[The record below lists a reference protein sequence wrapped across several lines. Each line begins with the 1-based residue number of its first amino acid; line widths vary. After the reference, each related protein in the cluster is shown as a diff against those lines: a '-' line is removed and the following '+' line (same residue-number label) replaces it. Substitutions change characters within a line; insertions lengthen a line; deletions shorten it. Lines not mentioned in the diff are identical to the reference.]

1 MEKKRTYITTPIYY
15 ASGAPMLGNSYTTV
29 ACDALARYSRMMG
42 RDTYYLTGMDEHGQK
57 IEDSATKVGL
67 DAQSY
72 VDKIATET
80 KELWKN
86 MKIDYNGFIRTTDEH
101 HVKVVQ
107 DIFEKLLAK
116 GDIYLGSY
124 SGNYCVS
131 CETFFTKTQ
140 LCEGDTCPDC
150 GKPTTTVTEES
161 YFLNIKKYANRLL
174 EYIESNPDCIV
185 PKTRMNEVVSFIKG
199 GLEDLCVSRTTL
211 KWGISIKSN
220 PKHVIYVWIDALANY
235 LTALGYGT
243 EDEALYQKYWVEN
256 KNVYQVLGKD
266 ILRFHAIYWP
276 IMLMA
281 LDIPLNFRL
290 YVHGWILNRDGKMS
304 KSRGNSVYPMDLV
317 NRYGIDS
324 VRYYLTKELPL
335 GNDGLFGY
343 ERFAER
349 YNVELANDL
358 GNLVSRTVAMVEKYF
373 GGVIPSRE
381 VETPFDA
388 DLVNVVNENI
398 KATLENF
405 EGFNLQDA
413 IECTWKIIRR
423 ANKYID
429 ETAPWA
435 LAKDESKVGE
445 LKTVMYHL
453 VETLRVV
460 ANLVAPYLVESAPKI
475 YEALGLTE
483 DLTFVDLK
491 FGREYNNVK
500 INKIE
505 PLFKRLDIK
514 AEVEYF
520 EQITAENM
528 KKAAAQNAKQEEP
541 KKEEKEELIS
551 IDDFA
556 KVKLQVGEIID
567 SKRHENADK
576 LLVSQIKIGDEVRQI
591 VSGIAKYYEPKDIIG
606 KKVIVVTNLKPVKIR
621 GVESFGMVLCAAS
634 GEELELI
641 NVDKL
646 PSGSTVR

>member
-140 LCEGDTCPDC
+140 LGEGDTCPDC

-373 GGVIPSRE
+373 GGVIPSKE
-381 VETPFDA
+381 IETPFDA

-500 INKIE
+500 VNKIE

-541 KKEEKEELIS
+541 KKEEKEVLIS